1 MSKPLS
7 YITFKAPGFS
17 GLNSQDS
24 SVSLSNSFATEATNC
39 VIDTYGRIGA
49 RKGWLPVSATSTDL
63 GTAPIKALVEVQNDT
78 FSTYL
83 SAGNNKL
90 FTGLTS
96 LTELKVRNAT
106 NSADIAYTITDD
118 LWQAGVQQFG
128 IGLTASIHALFV
140 QTGHRPIIYHRLP
153 NVGIGATA
161 TVTTAPSGKL
171 TALTLVLPG
180 TLYTVGDRLS
190 FTTSTGSGATGIVT
204 SINGSGGLTGVM
216 ILLQGDGYSVG
227 QTITIIDTGEHSHE
241 DGYGFQLLAAIGD
254 LPAGHT
260 VDTFKP
266 NTVLAAYGRVWV
278 ADIANDRQ
286 TVYFSDTNS
295 PYNFLTGTAGYLNIA
310 SVVPENQHITAL
322 AANNGFLIIFTQQYI
337 IVDNNPQIP
346 TDISLQDSINGTG
359 CIARDT
365 VAKTGNDVFF
375 LSDRGVQSLQRVVQ
389 EKSMPLRDVSK
400 NVRDDLL
407 SFVSQEVIKDIKAVY
422 YEKDAFY
429 LLNLPVSKVTY
440 CFDMRSQLEDGST
453 RVTLWNTIEPA
464 AMLAATDRNLYMG
477 KPGYISKYTG
487 YLDNT
492 SSYRF
497 VYFTNYVDMDKPG
510 QDKILKKISLVL
522 VGASN
527 QPITAKWGFD
537 YSTSYQSASRNLG
550 LSLPAEFGLAQYN
563 INEYSV
569 GVDIGN
575 FTYQASG
582 AGKVVQLGIETDISG
597 SPLSIQKLDLFVK
610 EAKIR

>member
-24 SVSLSNSFATEATNC
+24 SVALSNSFATDATNC
-39 VIDTYGRIGA
+39 VIDTYGRVGS

-63 GTAPIKALVEVQNDT
+63 STAPIKTLVEIQNDAS
-78 FSTYL
+78 STYL

-90 FTGLTS
+90 FTGLST
-96 LTELKVRNAT
+96 LTQLNPRNISNTA
-106 NSADIAYTITDD
+106 NLSYTITDD
-118 LWQAGVQQFG
+118 LWQAAVQQFG
-128 IGLTASIHALFV
+128 LGLTASVHALFV
-140 QTGHRPIIYHRLP
+140 QEGHKPLVYHKLP
-153 NVGIGATA
+153 LVGSGATA
-161 TVTTAPSGKL
+161 TVTTAPAGKL
-171 TALTLVLPG
+171 TGLTLVLPG
-180 TLYTVGDRLS
+180 TLFTVGDPVS
-190 FTTSTGSGATGIVT
+190 FTTSTGSGATGTVT
-204 SINGSGGLTGVM
+204 SINGSGGITGVT
-216 ILLQGDGYSVG
+216 IALQGDLYVVG
-227 QTITIIDTGEHSHE
+227 QTITIVDTGSHQHE
-241 DGYGFQLLAAIGD
+241 GDYGFQLLSDFNA

-260 VDTFKP
+260 TDTFKP
-266 NTVLAAYGRVWV
+266 NVALAAYGRVWV

-286 TVYFSDTNS
+286 TVYFSDTNT
-295 PYNFLTGTAGYLNIA
+295 PQNFLTGTAGYLNIA
-310 SVVPENQHITAL
+310 SVVPENQRITAL
-322 AANNGFLIIFTQQYI
+322 AANNGFFIIFTQQYI
-337 IVDNNPQIP
+337 IVYANPSVPSSI
-346 TDISLQDSINGTG
+346 TLQDTINGTG
-359 CIARDT
+359 CIARDS

-407 SFVSQEVIKDIKAVY
+407 DAVSQEVVKNIKAVY
-422 YEKDAFY
+422 YERDAFY

-453 RVTLWNTIEPA
+453 RVTTWNTIEPSSF
-464 AMLAATDRNLYMG
+464 LAATDRNLYIG
-477 KPGYISKYTG
+477 KAGYIGKYTG

-492 SSYRF
+492 STYRF
-497 VYFTNYVDMDKPG
+497 SYFTNYVDMDKPG

-522 VGASN
+522 IGASN
-527 QPITAKWGFD
+527 QPIIAKWGFD

-550 LSLPAEFGLAQYN
+550 ASLPAEFGLAQYN

-569 GVDIGN
+569 GIDIGN

-582 AGKVVQLGIETDISG
+582 TGKVVQIGIETDING

-610 EAKIR
+610 EGKVR

>member
-24 SVSLSNSFATEATNC
+24 SVALSNSFATDATNC
-39 VIDTYGRIGA
+39 VIDTYGRVGS

-63 GTAPIKALVEVQNDT
+63 STTPIKTLVEIQNDAS
-78 FSTYL
+78 STYL

-90 FTGLTS
+90 FTGLAT
-96 LTELKVRNAT
+96 LTQLNPRNLT
-106 NSADIAYTITDD
+106 NTADVAYTITDD
-118 LWQAGVQQFG
+118 LWQAGVQQYG

-140 QTGHRPIIYHRLP
+140 QAGHQPLIYHKLP
-153 NVGIGATA
+153 APTIGA
-161 TVTTAPSGKL
+161 PHGHE
-171 TALTLVLPG
+171 
-180 TLYTVGDRLS
+180 
-190 FTTSTGSGATGIVT
+190 GS
-204 SINGSGGLTGVM
+204 
-216 ILLQGDGYSVG
+216 
-227 QTITIIDTGEHSHE
+227 
-241 DGYGFQLLAAIGD
+241 YGFQLLADVGS

-266 NTVLAAYGRVWV
+266 NTIIAAYGRVWV

-286 TVYFSDTNS
+286 TVYFSDTNT

-310 SVVPENQHITAL
+310 AVVPENQRITAL

-337 IVDNNPQIP
+337 IVYANPSIP
-346 TDISLQDSINGTG
+346 ASITLQDTINGTG

-375 LSDRGVQSLQRVVQ
+375 LSDRGVQSLQRIVL

-400 NVRDDLL
+400 NVRDNLL
-407 SFVSQEVIKDIKAVY
+407 SYVSQEVVKNIKAVY

-453 RVTLWNTIEPA
+453 RVTIWNTIAPFA
-464 AMLAATDRNLYMG
+464 LLAATDRNLYIG
-477 KPGYISKYTG
+477 QPGYIGKYTG

-497 VYFTNYVDMDKPG
+497 SYFTNYVDMDKPG

-522 VGASN
+522 IGASN

-537 YSTSYQSASRNLG
+537 YSTNYQSASRNLG
-550 LSLPAEFGLAQYN
+550 ASLPAEFGLAQYN

-582 AGKVVQLGIETDISG
+582 TGKVVQIGIETDISG

>member
-7 YITFKAPGFS
+7 YITFKAPGFA

-24 SVSLSNSFATEATNC
+24 SVSLSNSFATDATNC
-39 VIDTYGRIGA
+39 VIDTYGRVGS
-49 RKGWLPVSATSTDL
+49 RKGWSPVSATSSAL
-63 GTAPIKALVEVQNDT
+63 GTAPIKTLVEIQNDT
-78 FSTYL
+78 SSTYL

-90 FTGLTS
+90 FTGLTT
-96 LTELKVRNAT
+96 LTELKPRNFINT
-106 NSADIAYTITDD
+106 ADLSYTITDD
-118 LWQAGVQQFG
+118 LWQAAVQQFG
-128 IGLTASIHALFV
+128 IGLTASIHAVFV
-140 QTGHRPIIYHRLP
+140 QEGHKPILYHRLP
-153 NVGIGATA
+153 LVGNGATA

-171 TALTLVLPG
+171 TGLTLVLPG
-180 TLYTVGDRLS
+180 LLYTVGDPLS

-204 SINGSGGLTGVM
+204 SINGTGGITGVT
-216 ILLQGDGYSVG
+216 ILTQGDLYTVG
-227 QTITIIDTGEHSHE
+227 QTITIADTGIHKHE
-241 DGYGFQLLAAIGD
+241 DGYGFQLLADFGS

-260 VDTFKP
+260 ADTFKP
-266 NTVLAAYGRVWV
+266 NVALAAYGRVWL
-278 ADIANDRQ
+278 ADIADDRQ
-286 TVYFSDTNS
+286 TVYFSDTDI
-295 PYNFLTGTAGYLNIA
+295 PYNYATGTAGYLNIA

-337 IVDNNPQIP
+337 IVYANPTLP
-346 TDISLQDSINGTG
+346 ADLTLQDTINGTG
-359 CIARDT
+359 CIARDS

-375 LSDRGVQSLQRVVQ
+375 LSDRGVQSLQRIVQ

-400 NVRDDLL
+400 NVRDNLL
-407 SFVSQEVIKDIKAVY
+407 SYVSQEVVKNIKAVY

-440 CFDMRSQLEDGST
+440 CFDMRSILEDGST
-453 RVTLWNTIEPA
+453 RTTIWNTITPSA
-464 AMLAATDRNLYMG
+464 FLAATNRNLYIG
-477 KPGYISKYTG
+477 KAGYIGKYTG
-487 YLDNT
+487 YLDNAST
-492 SSYRF
+492 YRF
-497 VYFTNYVDMDKPG
+497 SYYTNYVDMDKPG

-522 VGASN
+522 IGASN
-527 QPITAKWGFD
+527 QPIVAKWGFD

-550 LSLPAEFGLAQYN
+550 LSLPAEFGISQYN

-582 AGKVVQLGIETDISG
+582 TGKVVQIGIETDING

-610 EAKIR
+610 EGKVR